1 MIKCKVIEDFSLKNF
16 DKLKNIERVS
26 VDRKGNL
33 YVGDVFECDE
43 DMAIYLTG
51 NNPLKKVV
59 VEVIEVE
66 PETHEAEVV
75 EATKIEVNETN
86 NSKTNVYKNDEMCYN
101 KPIKKGRKK
110 KEV

>member
-43 DMAIYLTG
+43 DMAKYLTG
-51 NNPLKKVV
+51 NNPLEKVV

-66 PETHEAEVV
+66 PEIS
-75 EATKIEVNETN
+75 K
-86 NSKTNVYKNDEMCYN
+86 SKTNIYKDDEMSYN
-101 KPIKKGRKK
+101 KPAKKGRKK